1 MFCGEKSVHTNI
13 LLFLKNINEAVDE
26 DFFFTITVFF
36 TGFSKAVD
44 GVTILKKIFKLIP
57 KSADVILD
65 GWKLEALRDCMR
77 NRKQLVHLVH
87 PKNVNFKA
95 LNVTTGFPKKVCC
108 LSHSC
113 SAPSSMIWQTLVV
126 AKLYNS
132 VDDPKT
138 ISINVGFCDTQND
151 FNAIKTWVWR
161 NKLELAMDKWSN
173 LILREDRN
181 P

>member
-95 LNVTTGFPKKVCC
+95 LNVSIGFPRSLLLGSLLFCFFAKVFDRF
-108 LSHSC
+108 LSSLNYSFLLIIPKYSRSTFV
-113 SAPSSMIWQTLVV
+113 SAKHGMI
-126 AKLYNS
+126 
-132 VDDPKT
+132 
-138 ISINVGFCDTQND
+138 
-151 FNAIKTWVWR
+151 
-161 NKLELAMDKWSN
+161 
-173 LILREDRN
+173 
-181 P
+181 